1 MEQLVGS
8 NDERVVTSILTS
20 NSVTVLDTLR
30 WMNLLDLMWLKHVQ
44 LVPIS
49 AAE

>member
-20 NSVTVLDTLR
+20 NSVTVLDKLR
-30 WMNLLDLMWLKHVQ
+30 WMSLLDLMWLKHVQ
-44 LVPIS
+44 PVPIS